1 MENILE
7 WLKKE
12 WVVAVAGALYVLIE
26 YWLGKTT
33 LVKPG
38 SELEV
43 VLSGIKKVL
52 ELLGLIKPKQ
62 ELK

>member
-38 SELEV
+38 SALEV